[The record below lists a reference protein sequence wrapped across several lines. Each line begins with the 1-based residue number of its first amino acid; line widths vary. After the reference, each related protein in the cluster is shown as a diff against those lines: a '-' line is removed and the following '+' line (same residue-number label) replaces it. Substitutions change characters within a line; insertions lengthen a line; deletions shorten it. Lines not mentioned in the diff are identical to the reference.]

1 MNWFYYSDRRVWGS
15 APSRLQNCKVSNF
28 ASLYCLGGC
37 TRWDRKVS
45 SWSSLG
51 DLFPLKSSVSF
62 YWAGRRVYPPNWFR
76 LFNYI
81 TTGTYWL
88 DFLEHIRYN
97 LYQVYLNPSG
107 YVGFDREREL
117 GISYWLLSAHRWSLG
132 V

>member
-15 APSRLQNCKVSNF
+15 SPSRLRNCKVSNF
-28 ASLYCLGGC
+28 SSLYCLGGR

-45 SWSSLG
+45 SWPSLG
-51 DLFPLKSSVSF
+51 DLFPLKSSVSLC
-62 YWAGRRVYPPNWFR
+62 WAGRRVYPRILCR

-88 DFLEHIRYN
+88 DILEHMRYN
-97 LYQVYLNPSG
+97 LYQVYLNPTE
-107 YVGFDREREL
+107 YVGSDREREL
-117 GISYWLLSAHRWSLG
+117 GTSYWLLSAHRWSPG